1 MCSDAL
7 VETGEPDLWRALA
20 SPWRRQLLD
29 LLRARPRTTG
39 DLAAQLPALSRFA
52 VMQHLSVL
60 VAAELV
66 LVERRGRERVNSLNP
81 VPLRRWYERWV
92 TPLADSSAHELLA
105 VQRVAERK
113 DDRTMTGVET
123 EEIRAVH
130 ITCELTVDASADRVF
145 QVIAHESGTWFPF
158 SYGGDRTTRIVVEPH
173 VGGRHYEE
181 WDGGESGYLYGHV
194 TVYDP
199 PRRFALRGR
208 VMPGT
213 ILDTDYEFAET
224 EAGVTVRMTKVAMG
238 PMTEDEAA
246 SVREYGDV
254 SRFADAIRQAA
265 KA

>member
-1 MCSDAL
+1 
-7 VETGEPDLWRALA
+7 
-20 SPWRRQLLD
+20 
-29 LLRARPRTTG
+29 
-39 DLAAQLPALSRFA
+39 
-52 VMQHLSVL
+52 
-60 VAAELV
+60 
-66 LVERRGRERVNSLNP
+66 LNP

-158 SYGGDRTTRIVVEPH
+158 VYGGDRTTRIVVEPH